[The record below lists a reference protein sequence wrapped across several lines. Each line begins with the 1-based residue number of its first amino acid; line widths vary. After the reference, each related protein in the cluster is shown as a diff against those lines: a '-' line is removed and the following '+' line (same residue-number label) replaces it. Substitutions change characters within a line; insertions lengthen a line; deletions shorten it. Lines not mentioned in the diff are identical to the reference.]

1 MRYMNIKIIGLYLHM
16 KEKCG
21 VFGVYSCEAYEK
33 CLIDVIRGLR
43 LLQHRGQEGCGIAFH
58 TNDSGLVL
66 KKGNGLV
73 DEVFD
78 HQYDTSI
85 LSNKCI
91 GHVRYSTSGIP
102 KLDKEQKYK
111 ECQPLLGKCKLGI
124 FYLVHNGNIPNIE
137 EEHDTQYIIRFI
149 EESKCDNWREILIA
163 LMESIPCAY
172 CLLIITADEMFA
184 VRDRFGIRPLC
195 IGQFSSNGVYCVSS
209 ESCALQHFQLVRDVK
224 PGEIIRIN
232 QEGLKTL
239 YQAGNS
245 QLRICSFEY
254 LYFQNP
260 TSICEGRLVS
270 DVRSDLGKLLAQKED
285 IAYAGSSDDL
295 SSFLVVGVPKTGII
309 AAKSYAK
316 SLRVEYKQVITKNK
330 NIGRTFIAPS
340 NDERQV
346 LCRKKF
352 AFDETEI
359 KNKNIIIVD
368 DTIVR
373 GNVMKSI
380 VSNIWHCGASQI
392 HIRIPAPP
400 VINICR
406 LGIDIPS
413 CEELLAYG
421 KTIQQIKDELGV
433 SSIRYLTCDDLDTV
447 IPSTCYKEY
456 FGEEP
461 DDHMLYVTVPKF
473 MQRQHAA

>member
-1 MRYMNIKIIGLYLHM
+1 MIGLYLHM

-21 VFGVYSCEAYEK
+21 VFGIHSCKAYSK
-33 CLIDVIRGLR
+33 CVVDVIQGLN

-58 TNDSGLVL
+58 TKDKGFVLEKGSGVVND
-66 KKGNGLV
+66 
-73 DEVFD
+73 VFHD
-78 HQYDTSI
+78 YSSII

-91 GHVRYSTSGIP
+91 GHVRYSTSGSS
-102 KLDKEQKYK
+102 KHDNKEKYN
-111 ECQPLLGKCKLGI
+111 ECQPLVGKCKLGV
-124 FYLVHNGNIPNIE
+124 FYLTHNGNIPGIE

-149 EESKCDNWREILIA
+149 EESECDNWREILIT
-163 LMESIPCAY
+163 LVETIPCSY
-172 CLLIITADEMFA
+172 CLLIITANEIFA
-184 VRDRFGIRPLC
+184 IRDRFGIRPLC
-195 IGQFSSNGVYCVSS
+195 FGVSNGDYCISS

-224 PGEIIRIN
+224 PGEIIRTN
-232 QEGLKTL
+232 SQGLDTI
-239 YQAGNS
+239 YQAKHS

-270 DVRSDLGKLLAQKED
+270 DVRRHLGKLLAQKEHIRLD
-285 IAYAGSSDDL
+285 GSLHDSYM
-295 SSFLVVGVPKTGII
+295 VVGVPKTGLI
-309 AAKSYAK
+309 AAKSYAET
-316 SLRVEYKQVITKNK
+316 LLLEYKQVIIKNK
-330 NIGRTFIAPS
+330 SIGRTFIAPS
-340 NDERQV
+340 NDERQL

-352 AFDETEI
+352 AFDEAEI

-380 VSNIWHCGASQI
+380 VKNMWQCGALQI

-421 KTIQQIKDELGV
+421 KTIEQIKDELGV

-447 IPSTCYKEY
+447 LPSTCYKEY
-456 FGEEP
+456 FGEELE
-461 DDHMLYVTVPKF
+461 DNMLLPQSLCKHNA
-473 MQRQHAA
+473 QHKHN